1 MVLCSQARESIG
13 SSWVTVVLSTLVKL
27 HPYIWILLSKYCA
40 VMFSLPVLKSKVFL
54 FLDFLECVA
63 HDVEISGV
71 SDVVNKPGEQMG
83 LLWSSCV

>member
-1 MVLCSQARESIG
+1 
-13 SSWVTVVLSTLVKL
+13 
-27 HPYIWILLSKYCA
+27 
-40 VMFSLPVLKSKVFL
+40 MFSLPVLKSKVFL
-54 FLDFLECVA
+54 FLNFLECVA